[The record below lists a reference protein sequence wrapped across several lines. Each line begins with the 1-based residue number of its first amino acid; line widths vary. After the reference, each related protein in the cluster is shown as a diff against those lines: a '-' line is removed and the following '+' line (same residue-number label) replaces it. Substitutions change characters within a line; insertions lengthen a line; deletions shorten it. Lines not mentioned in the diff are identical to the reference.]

1 MSNVVTNLYKS
12 REAARAAGGP
22 AIVFKTFAFGDGNG
36 QTVTPTTAGTGLV
49 NEVYRGTVAGV
60 QINSANP
67 FQIDISCPLPAA
79 DANGN
84 WVGPWY
90 ARELMVLDADGGQ
103 LVAGACS
110 FNKSAPPS
118 GDQSQYTY
126 VVSIVV
132 SDTSAVVVQSPGG
145 VFVLQSDLQEVQA
158 DMADLLA
165 LLVFEGR
172 GRLELA
178 AHVRAADERAFITR
192 QRLAAANL

>member
-1 MSNVVTNLYKS
+1 MSNVVTALYKR
-12 REAARAAGGP
+12 REAARGAGGP
-22 AIVFKTFAFGDGNG
+22 PIVFTTFAFGDGG
-36 QTVTPTTAGTGLV
+36 GADVTPTTAGTGLV
-49 NEVYRGTVAGV
+49 HEVYRGTVAGV
-60 QINSANP
+60 QVNSVNP

-103 LVAGACS
+103 LVSGACS
-110 FNKSAPPS
+110 FNKSAPPQ
-118 GDQSQYTY
+118 GDQSQYVY

-132 SDTSAVVVQSPGG
+132 SDTSAVVAQSPGG

-172 GRLELA
+172 GRLALE
-178 AHVRAADERAFITR
+178 AHTRAADERAVLTR
-192 QRLAAANL
+192 RRLDAAQL

>member
-1 MSNVVTNLYKS
+1 MSNLVTNLYKR

-22 AIVFKTFAFGDGNG
+22 PIVFTTFAFGDGG
-36 QTVTPTTAGTGLV
+36 GTAVTPSVAGTGLID
-49 NEVYRGTVAGV
+49 EVYRGTVAGV

-158 DMADLLA
+158 NMADLLA

-172 GRLELA
+172 GCLTLE
-178 AHVRAADERAFITR
+178 AHTRAGDERAFLTR
-192 QRLAAANL
+192 RRLAAAHL